1 MLLAHATLGLAYAA
15 VLVQARLAT
24 LDRSLEEAA
33 ADLGAGPF
41 TVFRTVT
48 LPLIAPALAAGWLL
62 AFTLS
67 LDDVVLASFVSG
79 PAGTTLPMLV
89 FSALRVGV
97 TPEVNALGT
106 AVLAV
111 VALARAWLVGDPRA
125 ARRGAGAGGRSGGP
139 ASWLGRKRRS
149 APGWNRTRRRES
161 VAAAPAVRLE
171 PPRP

>member
-1 MLLAHATLGLAYAA
+1 MQRPHGAGDG
-15 VLVQARLAT
+15 V
-24 LDRSLEEAA
+24 EEAA

-97 TPEVNALGT
+97 TPEVNAIGV
-106 AVLAV
+106 AFLAV
-111 VALARAWLVGDPRA
+111 AGLAAALGWWAM
-125 ARRGAGAGGRSGGP
+125 RRGAALAGER
-139 ASWLGRKRRS
+139 
-149 APGWNRTRRRES
+149 PG
-161 VAAAPAVRLE
+161 
-171 PPRP
+171 